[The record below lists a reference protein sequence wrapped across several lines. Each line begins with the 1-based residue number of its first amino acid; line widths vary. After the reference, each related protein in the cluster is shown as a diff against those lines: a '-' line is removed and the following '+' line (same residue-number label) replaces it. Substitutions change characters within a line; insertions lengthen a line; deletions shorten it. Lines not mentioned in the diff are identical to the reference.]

1 MKALIIYSSKTGNTK
16 KVAYGIYE
24 NLKDSY
30 DLSIKDM
37 DEINDMA
44 MLDEYD
50 TLVIGF
56 WIDRG
61 TAHPKAKK
69 FVKQIKNKKIA
80 LFATLGADPSSKHG
94 QDVMRNLNKLADK
107 SNALLA
113 VEIYNGLVDP
123 ALLEKL
129 KTKPPLFLPKPILN
143 KMIDSGEKS
152 REPNEEDIQKAVST
166 FNLALKQVS
175 V

>member
-16 KVAYGIYE
+16 KVAYGIYD
-24 NLKDSY
+24 NLKDNY
-30 DLSIKDM
+30 DLHIKDM
-37 DEINDMA
+37 EEIKDMS

-50 TLVIGF
+50 TLVVGF
-56 WIDRG
+56 WVDRG

-69 FVKQIKNKKIA
+69 FVKAIKNKKIA

-94 QDVMRNLNKLADK
+94 QDVIKNMNNLPDK
-107 SNALLA
+107 SNKLLA

-129 KTKPPLFLPKPILN
+129 KTKPPLLLPKPILK
-143 KMIDSGEKS
+143 KMIESGEKS
-152 REPNEEDIQKAVST
+152 REPNEQDIQKAVAT
-166 FNLALKQVS
+166 CNTALQQAS
-175 V
+175 I